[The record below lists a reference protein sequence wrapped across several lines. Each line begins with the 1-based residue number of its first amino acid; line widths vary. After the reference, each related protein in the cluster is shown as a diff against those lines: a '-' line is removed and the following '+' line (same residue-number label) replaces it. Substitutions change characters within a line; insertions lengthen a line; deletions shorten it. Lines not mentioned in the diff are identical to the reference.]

1 MKSNN
6 KKWSLNN
13 SYLNL
18 PSCFYEQIKPSS
30 VKNPKL
36 IYFNKKLAK
45 HLNLDFLNDNVSL
58 IINYLSGNILPNNS
72 QPIAQA
78 YAGHQFGRFTM
89 LGDGRAILLG
99 EKKDSNNKLYD
110 IQLKGAGKTSFS
122 RAGDGR
128 ATLSS
133 MMREYLISE
142 SMHFLKIPTTRSLAV
157 IDTGEKVYRETIN
170 NGGILTRI
178 SSSHIRVGTF
188 EYAKHF
194 CSKED
199 FYKFTNYVIKRHYP
213 NILDNESPYL
223 ELLRLVM
230 KKQIDLII
238 DWIRVG
244 FIHGVMNTDN
254 MSISG
259 ETIDYGPCAFLNTYD
274 PKTVFSSIDHYG
286 RYAFENQHK
295 IAYWNLSVFAGTILQ
310 FIDSD
315 ENKAVDLAQNILDQF
330 PSQYTN
336 KWYKMMYNKLGIIN
350 PKDEDKVL
358 ISDLLKLM
366 ELKKAD
372 YTNTFAALT
381 MNSYSKNSLF
391 TSSEFESWKKK
402 WKERVKN
409 NENSLSIMKQSNPI
423 YIPRNHLVESALK
436 SAINGNKEEFDK
448 LLDIMSNT
456 YNYNANYDKLQTV
469 PEDFDK
475 SYKTFCGT

>member
-1 MKSNN
+1 MTIGWHFDNTYSKLSSTFKEDIKPTPVHDPELVILNEKLAEDLKLDFSKIN
-6 KKWSLNN
+6 KK
-13 SYLNL
+13 
-18 PSCFYEQIKPSS
+18 E
-30 VKNPKL
+30 
-36 IYFNKKLAK
+36 LAK
-45 HLNLDFLNDNVSL
+45 LF
-58 IINYLSGNILPNNS
+58 SGNSLPDGSNT
-72 QPIAQA
+72 IAQA

-99 EKKDSNNKLYD
+99 EKKDLNNKLYD

-133 MMREYLISE
+133 MLREYLISE

-157 IDTGEKVYRETIN
+157 IDTGEKVYRETVN

-199 FYKFTNYVIKRHYP
+199 FHNFTNYVIKRHYP

-223 ELLRLVM
+223 ELLKLVM
-230 KKQIDLII
+230 KKQIDLVI

-315 ENKAVDLAQNILDQF
+315 QNKAIDLAQNILDQF
-330 PSQYTN
+330 PTQYTN

-391 TSSEFESWKKK
+391 KSSEFKSWKKK

-409 NENSLSIMKQSNPI
+409 NENSLSIMKENNPI

-436 SAINGNKEEFDK
+436 STINGNKEEFDK
-448 LLDIMSNT
+448 LIDMMSNT
-456 YNYNANYDKLQTV
+456 YNYNVKYDTLQTV
-469 PEDFDK
+469 PKNFDQ

>member
-13 SYLNL
+13 SYLDL
-18 PSCFYEQIKPSS
+18 PNCFYEKIKPSL

-45 HLNLDFLNDNVSL
+45 YLNLDFLNDDVSL
-58 IINYLSGNILPNNS
+58 IIDYLSGNKLPDNS

-78 YAGHQFGRFTM
+78 YAGHQFGQFTM

-99 EKKDSNNKLYD
+99 EKKDLNNKLYD

-122 RAGDGR
+122 RAGDGK

-157 IDTGEKVYRETIN
+157 IDTGEKVYREAVN

-178 SSSHIRVGTF
+178 SSSHIRIGTF

-199 FYKFTNYVIKRHYP
+199 FHNFTNYVIKRHYP
-213 NILDNESPYL
+213 NIVDNESPYV
-223 ELLRLVM
+223 ELLKLVM
-230 KKQIDLII
+230 KKQIDLVI

-259 ETIDYGPCAFLNTYD
+259 ETIDYGPCAFLNIYN
-274 PKTVFSSIDHYG
+274 PKTAFSSIDHYG

-295 IAYWNLSVFAGTILQ
+295 IAYWNLSIFAGTILQ

-315 ENKAVDLAQNILDQF
+315 ENKAIDLAQNILDQF
-330 PSQYTN
+330 PTQYTN

-391 TSSEFESWKKK
+391 TSSEFKSWKKK

-409 NENSLSIMKQSNPI
+409 NESSFSIMKESNPI

-436 SAINGNKEEFDK
+436 SAISGNKEEFDK

-456 YNYNANYDKLQTV
+456 YNYNVKYDKFHTV

>member
-6 KKWSLNN
+6 KKWSLKN
-13 SYLNL
+13 SYLDIPN
-18 PSCFYEQIKPSS
+18 CFYERIKPSL

-45 HLNLDFLNDNVSL
+45 HLNLAFLNDDVSL
-58 IINYLSGNILPNNS
+58 IIDYLSGNKLPDNS

-99 EKKDSNNKLYD
+99 EKKDLNNKLYD

-133 MMREYLISE
+133 MLREYLISE

-157 IDTGEKVYRETIN
+157 IDTGEKVYRETVN

-188 EYAKHF
+188 EYAEHF

-199 FYKFTNYVIKRHYP
+199 FHNFTNYVIKRHYP
-213 NILDNESPYL
+213 DILDSQSLYL
-223 ELLRLVM
+223 ELLKLVM
-230 KKQIDLII
+230 KKQIDLVI

-315 ENKAVDLAQNILDQF
+315 QNKAIDLAQNILDQF
-330 PSQYTN
+330 PTQYTN

-358 ISDLLKLM
+358 ISELLKLM

-409 NENSLSIMKQSNPI
+409 NENSLSIMKESNPI

-456 YNYNANYDKLQTV
+456 YNYNVKYDKFQTV

>member
-45 HLNLDFLNDNVSL
+45 HLNLDFLNDNVSS

-122 RAGDGR
+122 RSGDGR

-330 PSQYTN
+330 PAQYTN

>member
-122 RAGDGR
+122 RSGDGR

-330 PSQYTN
+330 PAQYTN